1 MKLIYCDYIADVL
14 RTSLLATTET
24 GASIVKGISS
34 IKLDLHPIDGYMLS
48 TKKTMTVTDRN
59 GTKYLVTVEEMPEEM
74 QPEEMPDAE

>member
-34 IKLDLHPIDGYMLS
+34 IKLDLHPTEGYFQS

-59 GTKYLVTVEEMPEEM
+59 GTKYLITV
-74 QPEEMPDAE
+74 EEMPDAEEA